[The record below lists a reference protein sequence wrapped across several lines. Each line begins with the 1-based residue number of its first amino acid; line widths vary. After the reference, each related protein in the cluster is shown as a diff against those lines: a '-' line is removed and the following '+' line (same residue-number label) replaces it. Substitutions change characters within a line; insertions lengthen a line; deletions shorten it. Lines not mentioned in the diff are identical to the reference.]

1 MREGTG
7 RDSQLMSRAELKDKL
22 DGKER
27 FHLWNVLSKESFRP
41 GANIPGSTWVPLD
54 AIREKFVGQLV
65 PGKGETIVVY
75 CGGPACPSSK
85 RAAVKLQA
93 LGYTNVFAYEG
104 GLSDWAEN
112 GLPLAK
118 AAG

>member
-1 MREGTG
+1 MRT
-7 RDSQLMSRAELKDKL
+7 QAMSRAELKAKL

-27 FHLWNVLSKESFRP
+27 FHLWNVLSAESYRP
-41 GANIPGSTWVPLD
+41 EANIPGSAWVPL
-54 AIREKFVGQLV
+54 AALTERFLAHLV

-85 RAAVKLQA
+85 QAAAKLQS
-93 LGYTNVFAYEG
+93 LGYTDVFAYEG
-104 GLSDWAEN
+104 GLSDWSEN
-112 GLPLAK
+112 GLPLVK